1 MTNPE
6 RRVILNPVQT
16 LLDDGCPNCQGVY
29 ELPVFLPHDLDPPDD
44 GRQID
49 DATSVR
55 DSE

>member
-49 DATSVR
+49 DGTSVI
-55 DSE
+55 DGE